1 MIDFSQQPYLD
12 SDNILRV
19 RHKKEVSL
27 IKEFR
32 DDFTTLPG
40 VNHKRDKSLMEQK
53 RDRFYGWIDKTS
65 TYVENLQN
73 LPNVDWESEVAKE
86 WIGYRVQ
93 HIRQAEAKN
102 VKNLK

>member
-12 SDNILRV
+12 SYNILRV

-32 DDFTTLPG
+32 EDFATLPG

-86 WIGYRVQ
+86 WIDYRVQ